1 MYDFNLRI
9 IWPDRQERSLVQ
21 WIFIVWLHSSDKPWN
36 IYNKHNNWVWL
47 LYKKNENYTHI
58 YTHTDIPHACE
69 SINANNYDKKK
80 DLTKEEKYSVTFKR
94 IYNVTHIIF

>member
-1 MYDFNLRI
+1 MINH
-9 IWPDRQERSLVQ
+9 E
-21 WIFIVWLHSSDKPWN
+21 IFIISIIIEFGYCTK
-36 IYNKHNNWVWL
+36 
-47 LYKKNENYTHI
+47 KKNENYTHI